1 MTLYEAIKTYGG
13 MDICDNVF
21 DYGVYFDFNE
31 PALSPYDS
39 CMQAMAQRIE
49 FVSYKPTYYSP
60 CKIADFISKNY
71 LALNQLRREFLVDPE
86 IKEASELQ
94 TIEDFYTNYIEM
106 FNQLIYGSWPE
117 KAYKRLVVLLDD
129 PTSLEKVTVPE
140 ILSKFGITQSTL
152 AQRMEVSDGL
162 ISKIKTGASSITEE
176 VQEKFQSVFKGYILV
191 NATYKAIDIIRQIQ
205 DLEKQSTKL
214 DEDYAKAK
222 QEVQNK
228 RAILIGKLNGAAKEV
243 SIKEDE
249 E

>member
-31 PALSPYDS
+31 KPLSPYDS
-39 CMQAMAQRIE
+39 CMKAIAEKIE

-60 CKIADFISKNY
+60 CKIADFLSQHYK
-71 LALNQLRREFLVDPE
+71 ALDQLKREFLVDPE
-86 IKEASELQ
+86 IKEASELK
-94 TIEDFYTNYIEM
+94 TIEDFYTNYIDM
-106 FNQLIYGSWPE
+106 FNQLVSGSWPE
-117 KAYKRLVVLLDD
+117 KAYKRLVVLLDN
-129 PTSLEKVTVPE
+129 PTALEKITVPE

-162 ISKIKTGASSITEE
+162 ISKIKTGASPISEE
-176 VQEKFQSVFKGYILV
+176 VQEKFQSVFKGYVLV

-222 QEVQNK
+222 QEIQNQ
-228 RAILIGKLNGAAKEV
+228 RAILIGKLSEAAKEV
-243 SIKEDE
+243 SMKDYE